1 MAEANVGSTELIPIS
16 EHSRVLMAMHTAMR
30 ADSQRL
36 IAAAAALPDGDTA
49 AAAALGRAFAA
60 IVGLI
65 HDHHVTE
72 DDVMYPFLLDR
83 VRTFEHDAIRLE
95 NDHVEL
101 DAAMARINARF
112 RLLAHQLSAAL
123 WQDTRSHLL
132 DEAAAFDRVL
142 VDHLDREE
150 DLVIPPFES
159 MISEAEQH
167 TLQKKEATLSTYR
180 HMRLAVPWVLANA
193 TPEEEKYLR
202 TTAPRLLGVIQV
214 RPPHGTAIRIGRYL
228 TPWPTATPKN
238 VVPAVLR
245 HLLTTT
251 TIRAG
256 VDLVA
261 VPAPAQ
267 AGKNA
272 GDPRRSAKRSPKRCG
287 GRSFRGGCCGE
298 PRVPPGSDSVQ
309 R

>member
-16 EHSRVLMAMHTAMR
+16 EHSRVLMAMHKAMR
-30 ADSQRL
+30 ADSQRVS
-36 IAAAAALPDGDTA
+36 AAVAALPDGDTG

-65 HDHHVTE
+65 HDHHWTE

-112 RLLAHQLSAAL
+112 RLLAHQLSPAL

-132 DEAAAFDRVL
+132 DEAAAFNRVL

-150 DLVIPPFES
+150 DAVIPPFES

-167 TLQKKEATLSTYR
+167 TLQKEEARLSTYR

-202 TTAPRLLGVIQV
+202 TTAPRLLGVIQDRVWEPQFV
-214 RPPHGTAIRIGRYL
+214 RL
-228 TPWPTATPKN
+228 M
-238 VVPAVLR
+238 
-245 HLLTTT
+245 
-251 TIRAG
+251 
-256 VDLVA
+256 
-261 VPAPAQ
+261 APLY
-267 AGKNA
+267 G
-272 GDPRRSAKRSPKRCG
+272 SA
-287 GRSFRGGCCGE
+287 
-298 PRVPPGSDSVQ
+298 DT
-309 R
+309 

>member
-1 MAEANVGSTELIPIS
+1 
-16 EHSRVLMAMHTAMR
+16 MAMHKAMR

-36 IAAAAALPDGDTA
+36 IAAAAALPDGDTG

-65 HDHHVTE
+65 HDHHWTE
-72 DDVMYPFLLDR
+72 DDVMYPLLLDR

-150 DLVIPPFES
+150 DLVIPRFES
-159 MISEAEQH
+159 MISEAEQAH
-167 TLQKKEATLSTYR
+167 AAEGGGHAR
-180 HMRLAVPWVLANA
+180 HLP
-193 TPEEEKYLR
+193 PY
-202 TTAPRLLGVIQV
+202 APRRALGAGKRHSRRGEVSAHDRSPAARRHPRSGLAAAV

-228 TPWPTATPKN
+228 TPWPTATPRN
-238 VVPAVLR
+238 VFPAVLR
-245 HLLTTT
+245 QLLTTT

-256 VDLVA
+256 VDLGRRARDRAGPARMRGPTRIGQTLPKTVRRPV
-261 VPAPAQ
+261 VP
-267 AGKNA
+267 
-272 GDPRRSAKRSPKRCG
+272 
-287 GRSFRGGCCGE
+287 GGCCGE
-298 PRVPPGSDSVQ
+298 SRVPPGSDSVQ

>member
-16 EHSRVLMAMHTAMR
+16 EHSRVLMAMHKAMR
-30 ADSQRL
+30 ADSRRL
-36 IAAAAALPDGDTA
+36 SAAAAV
-49 AAAALGRAFAA
+49 GRAFAA

-65 HDHHVTE
+65 HDHHWTE

-132 DEAAAFDRVL
+132 DEAAAFNRVL

-159 MISEAEQH
+159 MIAEAEQH
-167 TLQKKEATLSTYR
+167 TLQKEEAKLSTYR

-202 TTAPRLLGVIQV
+202 TTAPRLLGVIQDRVWEPQFV
-214 RPPHGTAIRIGRYL
+214 RL
-228 TPWPTATPKN
+228 M
-238 VVPAVLR
+238 
-245 HLLTTT
+245 
-251 TIRAG
+251 
-256 VDLVA
+256 
-261 VPAPAQ
+261 APLY
-267 AGKNA
+267 G
-272 GDPRRSAKRSPKRCG
+272 SA
-287 GRSFRGGCCGE
+287 
-298 PRVPPGSDSVQ
+298 DT
-309 R
+309 